1 MYKFVAC
8 IKLTIDL
15 SLINKIY
22 EQRNKIHGPINKIAE
37 TNQRN
42 SENFCLFSQIFPELA
57 V

>member
-22 EQRNKIHGPINKIAE
+22 EQRNKIYGPINKIAE